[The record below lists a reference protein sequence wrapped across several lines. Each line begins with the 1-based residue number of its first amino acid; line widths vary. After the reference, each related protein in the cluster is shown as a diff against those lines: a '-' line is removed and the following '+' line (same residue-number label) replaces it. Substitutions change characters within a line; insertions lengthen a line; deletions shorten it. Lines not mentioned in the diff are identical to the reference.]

1 MPSKL
6 SRTPRDRLLDIRD
19 NIDAACAFVQDMAFE
34 IFVVDQRTVYAVI
47 RALEIISEAS
57 RHVPEEVKAR
67 YASIPWREIAAAG
80 NIYRHV
86 YGVVDPG
93 DIWKTVQDDLPLL
106 HHVIVAE
113 LSATDC

>member
-1 MPSKL
+1 MPSKP

-19 NIDAACAFVQDMAFE
+19 NIDAARGFVQDMTFE
-34 IFVVDQRTVYAVI
+34 TFLADQRTVYAVV

-57 RHVPEEVKAR
+57 RHVPEEVKIR
-67 YASIPWREIAAAG
+67 YATVPWREIAAAG

-93 DIWKTVQDDLPLL
+93 DIWKTVRDDLPP
-106 HHVIVAE
+106 
-113 LSATDC
+113 